1 MSQQCLQVPTLG
13 DFADKAGELAKSLGA
28 DQKCSQSAHV
38 HSTTFSA
45 SASGSI
51 GFASA
56 GGQTSMSTM
65 DNKMNED
72 GCSSIA
78 MQMSQVFTGQ
88 NNMNCQIKNSSVNTS
103 ISLSAPAEINIKTA
117 SNHTPEEIESRNT
130 QIAALNTANDN
141 LETTYE
147 TLLATS
153 NLTDDQLDRLNQ
165 HILEITQTNN
175 DLIAK
180 LNKPPTIT
188 LKNSKFISESNV
200 NFASSITLN
209 DQTLSNIKANA
220 QSVVSSSAEAKVKNK
235 FGLAALSPNSK
246 NAISEITKN
255 VTNNIDQTIQN
266 IVNKTSANYD
276 ASTGVNIISQGD
288 IYMENVTIQA
298 KSVADI
304 TMQSVT
310 TAVSDISDVVVNNF
324 VTDHL
329 SKSDVANQV
338 AGSDDLQRAMGDT
351 IGEAIKAA
359 KVDSFSSMIAF
370 VLIGLIC
377 LGALYFVYKTGA
389 SPIKAISA
397 VENPKVKMAIAVVA
411 LIILIV
417 GIVVFKHKGIKNKI
431 AGVILMLISIGMF
444 AMLLYSFSA

>member
-1 MSQQCLQVPTLG
+1 MSQQCLQAPTLG

-28 DQKCSQSAHV
+28 DQKCSQSAHI
-38 HSTTFSA
+38 HSNTFSA
-45 SASGSI
+45 SASGSML
-51 GFASA
+51 FASA
-56 GGQTSMSTM
+56 GGQTSTSSM

-88 NNMNCQIKNSSVNTS
+88 NNINCQIKNSTVNTS
-103 ISLSAPAEINIKTA
+103 ISLNASSKINITNA
-117 SNHTPEEIESRNT
+117 SNHTPEELESRNR
-130 QIAALNTANDN
+130 QIHALNTANKN
-141 LETTYE
+141 LETTYDNLLP
-147 TLLATS
+147 TLTY
-153 NLTDDQLDRLNQ
+153 DQEHRLSQ
-165 HILEITQTNN
+165 HISQITRANN

-180 LNKPPTIT
+180 LNKAPEIT

-324 VTDHL
+324 ITKHL

-359 KVDSFSSMIAF
+359 KVDSLSSMIGF

-377 LGALYFVYKTGA
+377 LVALYFVYKTGA

-444 AMLLYSFSA
+444 SMLLYTFSA

>member
-1 MSQQCLQVPTLG
+1 MSQQCLQAPTLG

-28 DQKCSQSAHV
+28 DQKCSQSAHI
-38 HSTTFSA
+38 HSNTFSA
-45 SASGSI
+45 SVSGSML
-51 GFASA
+51 FASA
-56 GGQTSMSTM
+56 GGQTSTSSM
-65 DNKMNED
+65 DNKMHQD

-88 NNMNCQIKNSSVNTS
+88 NNINCQIKNSTVNTS
-103 ISLSAPAEINIKTA
+103 ISLNASSKINIKTA
-117 SNHTPEEIESRNT
+117 PRTQQELVSIQKQIEG
-130 QIAALNTANDN
+130 LNTANAN
-141 LETTYE
+141 LEATYYKLVP
-147 TLLATS
+147 T
-153 NLTDDQLDRLNQ
+153 LTDDQTLRLDQ
-165 HILEITQTNN
+165 HIKEITQANN

-180 LNKPPTIT
+180 LYKPPEIT
-188 LKNSKFISESNV
+188 LNKSQFISESNV

-209 DQTLSNIKANA
+209 DQTLSKIKADA
-220 QSVVSSSAEAKVKNK
+220 QSVVSNSAEAKVKNK

-276 ASTGVNIISQGD
+276 ASTGVNIISQGA
-288 IYMENVTIQA
+288 IHMENVTIQA

-304 TMQSVT
+304 TIQTVT

-324 VTDHL
+324 ITKHL

-359 KVDSFSSMIAF
+359 KVDSLSSMIGF

-377 LGALYFVYKTGA
+377 LVALYFVYKTGA

-444 AMLLYSFSA
+444 SMLLYSFSA